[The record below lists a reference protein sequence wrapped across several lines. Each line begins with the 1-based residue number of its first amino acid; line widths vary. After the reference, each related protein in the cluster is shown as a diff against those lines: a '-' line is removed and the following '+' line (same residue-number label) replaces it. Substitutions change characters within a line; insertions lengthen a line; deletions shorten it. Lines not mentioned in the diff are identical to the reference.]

1 MNLKI
6 NKRAKAKSILTKALI
21 YIVLLIFAVIV
32 LYPILWVVG
41 SSLNPVNGV
50 ARAGVIPQNSTLGNY
65 MRLLTKTK
73 YLTWLLNTGYI
84 AVLTMVFSV
93 LINTLTAFVLARF
106 RFKGRKFGML
116 FVMVIQNFPA
126 FMSMTALYMVALNFG
141 MLNNL
146 NMLVIIYVASGIPI
160 SVWLTRGYLLNLSKS
175 IDEAAYIDGAT
186 KLQVFF
192 KIILPLSVP
201 IITFVALIGF
211 MTPWMDYLLPR
222 LLISSPAK
230 QTVAMGL
237 YTMVD
242 NAQTSGTTHA
252 YDVTA
257 FCAGAVL
264 IAVPITILYMA
275 FQKYLINGLASGA
288 NKGE

>member
-21 YIVLLIFAVIV
+21 YIVLLIFAAIV

-41 SSLNPVNGV
+41 SSLNPINGV
-50 ARAGVIPQNSTLGNY
+50 ARASVIPQNATLGNY

-93 LINTLTAFVLARF
+93 LLNTLTAFVLARF

-116 FVMVIQNFPA
+116 FVMVIQNFPV

-160 SVWLTRGYLLNLSKS
+160 SIWLTRGYLLNLSKS

-201 IITFVALIGF
+201 IITFTALINF

-230 QTVAMGL
+230 QTVAMAL
-237 YTMVD
+237 YSLVD
-242 NAQTSGTTHA
+242 NTTNTHT
-252 YDVTA
+252 YDITA

-275 FQKYLINGLASGA
+275 FQKYLINGLAAGA